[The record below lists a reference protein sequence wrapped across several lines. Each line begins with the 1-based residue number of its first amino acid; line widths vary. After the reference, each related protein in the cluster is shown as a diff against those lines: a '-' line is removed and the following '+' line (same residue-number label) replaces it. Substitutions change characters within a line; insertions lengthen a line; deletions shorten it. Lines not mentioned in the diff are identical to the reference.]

1 MINFTQHSLTEE
13 DAMSNTKTS
22 KTSSTKKTANKEA
35 PAKKVAAKKAPAGDM
50 KMASKNENGKGKGK
64 VSAVVQA
71 LRKAI
76 VKNYPQ
82 VPSVDDLVRMTGMA
96 KALVTMY
103 RQATCRTL
111 KMAAELGRLR

>member
-1 MINFTQHSLTEE
+1 
-13 DAMSNTKTS
+13 MSNTKTS
-22 KTSSTKKTANKEA
+22 KTATKKA
-35 PAKKVAAKKAPAGDM
+35 PAKKVAAQKAPAGDT
-50 KMASKNENGKGKGK
+50 KMASKNENGNGKGK
-64 VSAVVQA
+64 VSAVIQA

-82 VPSVDDLVRMTGMA
+82 VPSVDELVRATGMA
-96 KALVTMY
+96 KARVTMY

>member
-1 MINFTQHSLTEE
+1 
-13 DAMSNTKTS
+13 MSNTKTS
-22 KTSSTKKTANKEA
+22 KTATAKKTATQKA
-35 PAKKVAAKKAPAGDM
+35 PAKKAPVADTKSG
-50 KMASKNENGKGKGK
+50 NGQGKGK

-96 KALVTMY
+96 KSRVTMY

-111 KMAAELGRLR
+111 KTAAELGRLR